1 MSAAQIALAI
11 LSGVL
16 IAAAATMFISND
28 NAQGW
33 IFATFGLLGYLC
45 LLGMIISDAAPAG
58 RRLPPPRP

>member
-1 MSAAQIALAI
+1 MSAAQVALAV

-16 IAAAATMFISND
+16 IAAASAMFISND

-33 IFATFGLLGYLC
+33 IFTTFGLLGFLC
-45 LLGMIISDAAPAG
+45 LLGMIISDAAPTN